1 MALSISEVR
10 RQRNLMLQATDHYE
24 TVPSASG
31 SDEERAAWVTYRQ
44 ALRDI
49 TTSVG
54 DFDQENLFWP
64 LPPKRYILLDGCTTI
79 NLPSDYEDAF

>member
-1 MALSISEVR
+1 MGLSISEVR
-10 RQRNLMLQATDHYE
+10 RQRNLMLEATDHYE

-31 SDEERAAWVTYRQ
+31 SDEERAAWATYRQ

-49 TTSVG
+49 TNLSE
-54 DFDQENLFWP
+54 FSIENDFWP